1 MYPEL
6 FTDLPAEEFMRSNDN
21 TEAIA
26 IEPTG
31 EPYAELGLSWRELSK
46 REFTNTEKVLF
57 GLMRGNVGTMFAVTN
72 LGKTTLALNICLS
85 MAAGRTFEP
94 FVKGSRGGRRVM
106 VIDGESTQPELQA
119 DLQHMMRNWSQQERE
134 LVGENLHIIC
144 DQEINDEPLNLS
156 NPSHM
161 TAVIE
166 RANRFQ
172 PDLIVVDTLSALFT
186 LRSENDNAE
195 IKNIVMQ
202 PLKKLAKDANAA
214 VWLLHHIGKQNED
227 GQTTVGAYSGR
238 GGSNIGALARTVVL
252 LKPDKHDPE
261 RVVFS
266 IPKAKGFRLEP
277 LLLRLDTDARWFIT
291 SKETP
296 LPEPT
301 KYEMVVS
308 TVKSCGRLMK
318 RKEIDAA
325 LTGRMS
331 KPTITRQLEQ
341 AVSREDLVKTKY
353 GFYCAPELAD
363 LSEPETVEEAGKVM

>member
-1 MYPEL
+1 MY
-6 FTDLPAEEFMRSNDN
+6 
-21 TEAIA
+21 
-26 IEPTG
+26 
-31 EPYAELGLSWRELSK
+31 
-46 REFTNTEKVLF
+46 
-57 GLMRGNVGTMFAVTN
+57 
-72 LGKTTLALNICLS
+72 
-85 MAAGRTFEP
+85 
-94 FVKGSRGGRRVM
+94 
-106 VIDGESTQPELQA
+106 
-119 DLQHMMRNWSQQERE
+119 
-134 LVGENLHIIC
+134 IIC
-144 DQEINDEPLNLS
+144 DQEINEESLNLS
-156 NPSHM
+156 NPAHI
-161 TAVIE
+161 AAIIE
-166 RANRFQ
+166 CAHRFQ

-195 IKNIVMQ
+195 IKNVVMQ
-202 PLKKLAKDANAA
+202 PLKKLAKDADAA

-227 GQTTVGAYSGR
+227 GQAAVGAYSGR

-277 LLLRLDTDARWFIT
+277 LLMRLDTDARWFIT

-301 KYEMVVS
+301 NYELVVS
-308 TVKSCGRLMK
+308 TVKSYGRPAK

-325 LTGRMS
+325 LTGSMS
-331 KPTITRQLEQ
+331 KQTITRQLEQ
-341 AVSREDLVKTKY
+341 ALSRQDLVKTKY